1 MTRSR
6 PLPLVLL
13 ALVGFALAFATDLAL
28 AMRGEPVLVPPLSL
42 AVGLV
47 LIAALLVALAWPVRA
62 AAKGERRID
71 PFYATRVVVL
81 AKASALAGAL
91 LLGGAGGILTYLLS
105 RAVVPIGSTLT
116 AAGTLVAAVIL
127 LIAALVAEHF
137 CALPPDDDDEQ
148 QEAAAAAP

>member
-91 LLGGAGGILTYLLS
+91 LLGGAGGILIYLLS

-137 CALPPDDDDEQ
+137 CALPPDDDEQ

>member
-1 MTRSR
+1 VTRSR

-137 CALPPDDDDEQ
+137 CALPPDDDEQ

>member
-28 AMRGEPVLVPPLSL
+28 AMRGEPVLVPPPSL
-42 AVGLV
+42 AVGLA

-62 AAKGERRID
+62 AAKGKRRVD

-91 LLGGAGGILTYLLS
+91 LLGGAGGILIYLLS

-137 CALPPDDDDEQ
+137 CTLPPDDDEQ

>member
-13 ALVGFALAFATDLAL
+13 ALVGFALAFGIDATL
-28 AMRGEPVLVPPLSL
+28 AMRGQPVFVPPPSL

-47 LIAALLVALAWPVRA
+47 LIAAVLVALAWPVRR
-62 AAKGERRID
+62 AAKGEERID

-81 AKASALAGAL
+81 AKASALAAAL
-91 LLGGAGGILTYLLS
+91 LLGGAGGILIYLLS
-105 RAVVPIGSTLT
+105 RAVVPLGSTLT

-137 CALPPDDDDEQ
+137 CSLPPDDDET
-148 QEAAAAAP
+148 EGAAAAAP

>member
-1 MTRSR
+1 VTRSR

-137 CALPPDDDDEQ
+137 CTLPPDDDEQ

>member
-137 CALPPDDDDEQ
+137 CTLPPDDDEQ

>member
-47 LIAALLVALAWPVRA
+47 LIAALLVALAWPVRR
-62 AAKGERRID
+62 AAKGEKRID

-137 CALPPDDDDEQ
+137 CALPPDDDEQ

>member
-137 CALPPDDDDEQ
+137 CALPPDDDEQ

>member
-62 AAKGERRID
+62 AARGEKRID

-137 CALPPDDDDEQ
+137 CALPPDDDEQ

>member
-13 ALVGFALAFATDLAL
+13 ALVGFGLAFATDLVL
-28 AMRGEPVLVPPLSL
+28 AMRGEPVLVPPASL

-47 LIAALLVALAWPVRA
+47 LIAALLVALAWPVRR
-62 AAKGERRID
+62 AAKGEKRID

-81 AKASALAGAL
+81 AKASALAAAL
-91 LLGGAGGILTYLLS
+91 LSGGAAGILTYLLS

-116 AAGTLVAAVIL
+116 ATGTLVAAVIL

-137 CALPPDDDDEQ
+137 CSLPPDEDDTE
-148 QEAAAAAP
+148 EAAAASP